1 MAVITII
8 LASKDKYSEGNWD
21 PTEGRRL
28 LNLKF
33 YEQFL
38 GYLYICIIYNISV
51 SLALY
56 ALVAFY
62 AATADILR
70 PYDPILKFMCVKVR
84 FFVVGSFDFLTLV
97 CGFPLIL
104 AGCCVG
110 DFGSGGDD
118 FRRGSWRKKTYRGSN
133 SSWLPKLF
141 DLLRNVAR

>member
-84 FFVVGSFDFLTLV
+84 FFCRQF
-97 CGFPLIL
+97 
-104 AGCCVG
+104 
-110 DFGSGGDD
+110 
-118 FRRGSWRKKTYRGSN
+118 
-133 SSWLPKLF
+133 
-141 DLLRNVAR
+141 